1 MARMPADLVP
11 GASLL
16 FAVRAGAG
24 QPGTLSVHDNALALQ
39 LALAPLGS
47 GWQQQRMVLFLS

>member
-1 MARMPADLVP
+1 MPADP
-11 GASLL
+11 APRASLL